1 MYKVMCIFGTRPE
14 AIKMAPVIHAIEQH
28 PQLQGIVCI
37 SAQHR
42 EMLDSVLETFKIKP
56 DHDLNI
62 MKHGQTLHS
71 ITCDIL
77 ERLTPVLQDEKPD
90 MILVHGDTT
99 TTFAAALAAF
109 YQQIAIGHVEAG
121 LRTYHKYSP
130 YPEEMN
136 RQLVSRMADLHFAP
150 TATSRDNLLQEHIRE
165 EQIIVTGNT
174 AIDALKLTECE
185 AYDHEAL
192 RWADG
197 HRILL
202 LTAHRRENQG
212 QGLRQIYAAVRTL
225 CETYPD
231 IRVIYP
237 CHMNPNIRK
246 LSQDVP
252 VWYLV
257 QKIDDQAIADAKAL
271 GGECGIDFNGN
282 KDENTK
288 EVVQKCLDAGLEVG
302 AWTIDNMDTLQSLKD
317 KGVTYITT
325 DSITY

>member
-150 TATSRDNLLQEHIRE
+150 TATSRDNLLQEHIGE

-174 AIDALKLTECE
+174 AIDAL
-185 AYDHEAL
+185 
-192 RWADG
+192 
-197 HRILL
+197 
-202 LTAHRRENQG
+202 
-212 QGLRQIYAAVRTL
+212 
-225 CETYPD
+225 
-231 IRVIYP
+231 
-237 CHMNPNIRK
+237 
-246 LSQDVP
+246 
-252 VWYLV
+252 
-257 QKIDDQAIADAKAL
+257 
-271 GGECGIDFNGN
+271 
-282 KDENTK
+282 
-288 EVVQKCLDAGLEVG
+288 
-302 AWTIDNMDTLQSLKD
+302 
-317 KGVTYITT
+317 
-325 DSITY
+325 